1 MAYIRI
7 HQNTAFEKLDHH
19 GDKWKYTYLHTEA
32 TYSLTTKKHG
42 PNLHPRGKGLHD
54 MSTNPCSSETSD
66 LELSNAQG
74 FESTSLTVASEYSIE
89 NP

>member
-1 MAYIRI
+1 MVIVSVESK
-7 HQNTAFEKLDHH
+7 EKPTVRAL
-19 GDKWKYTYLHTEA
+19 GMLMEI
-32 TYSLTTKKHG
+32 SKKIMQIMD

-54 MSTNPCSSETSD
+54 MGTNPCASETSD

-74 FESTSLTVASEYSIE
+74 FESISLTVASEYSIE

>member
-1 MAYIRI
+1 MVGEDDGTRVGKADGNR
-7 HQNTAFEKLDHH
+7 L
-19 GDKWKYTYLHTEA
+19 
-32 TYSLTTKKHG
+32 TKKKYKKIQIMD

-54 MSTNPCSSETSD
+54 MGTNPCASETSD

-74 FESTSLTVASEYSIE
+74 FESISLTVASEYSIE